1 MPQAAQGG
9 GGVTIP
15 GGVPEPWGCDTE
27 GCGQWAW
34 RGGLELDLVTLEI
47 SSNHS
52 DSMIYYLFPLEEWQ
66 GAPMLQWR
74 AVSVLLQ
81 LPSGLHPF

>member
-1 MPQAAQGG
+1 M
-9 GGVTIP
+9 
-15 GGVPEPWGCDTE
+15 
-27 GCGQWAW
+27 
-34 RGGLELDLVTLEI
+34 TLEI
-47 SSNHS
+47 FSNLS

>member
-1 MPQAAQGG
+1 MS
-9 GGVTIP
+9 
-15 GGVPEPWGCDTE
+15 PEVFQNLWRCDTE

-34 RGGLELDLVTLEI
+34 SGGLELDLVTLEI

-52 DSMIYYLFPLEEWQ
+52 DSMIYYLSPLEEWQ
-66 GAPMLQWR
+66 GAPMLQRR